1 MDLRNFEKQA
11 ICRRVSVCRVV
22 RMCFTFPI
30 LCVLRWLPCRGKDS
44 SQVHVRSPVRSHC
57 PCTPCGVRE
66 GTAHNCCMNRNCMA
80 PVQSLPLYPAH
91 MHGTTRVR
99 SETFTCCSQVRS
111 RKKFRSPVFPD
122 S

>member
-11 ICRRVSVCRVV
+11 ICRRVSVCGVV

-44 SQVHVRSPVRSHC
+44 SQVHVRSPVQ
-57 PCTPCGVRE
+57 

-111 RKKFRSPVFPD
+111 RKKIRSPVFPD